1 MEFNL
6 NRRAFIKTMG
16 GVGLATLFAC
26 DSKPIKRIVSH
37 VTPQQELIPGV
48 VTWYASVCR
57 ECPAGCGIVV
67 ATREGRP
74 VKIEG
79 NPLHPVN
86 NGRLCARGQAALQ
99 GLYNPDRVIE
109 PLKKV
114 PNGDFESVSWNSAL
128 DQLSEKLIGLKE
140 SGSFGR
146 AALVTPHIS
155 GSLSILLDEWTKE
168 DLGVEIYEYEPISY
182 ESIEMANEICFG
194 RRSLPLYDFRETD
207 LVVSFGADF
216 LETWISPVKYA
227 SDFAEMRTYHEGKMG
242 RLLYFGPRQSLT
254 AANADEVV
262 MIKAGS
268 YGALALGMIRIL
280 LEENRRTVSSDVD
293 LNALGNLVDGY
304 DPKTVFKLTGVA
316 EDRLRHLTHFIA
328 KSYRSVILPG
338 GLESNGTNATE
349 NTISVNLLN
358 YYLGNYGKTIDIP
371 SKNPYPNRNSTKGF
385 SQLIEKMAGGEI
397 KVIMFYNINPVY
409 SIPPSSGILDAIKEV
424 ETVVTCSSTHNET
437 TDISDYVLPVH
448 SPLESWGDYTPTEGI
463 YGLMQ
468 PMIRPLGDS
477 KHFGDVLLGLSELIG
492 LESSKLSKHRTYY
505 EFVVNIWKDLARTLQ
520 PESSFRDFWE
530 NTLRRGGFFKARET
544 SPVKLSEKA
553 YIIDCKEPLIEGPGE
568 IEIDHSQKDLT
579 AQGATLIVYP
589 SMIHYDGRGANRPWL
604 QELQDPLHQRVWGSY
619 IEVSRQIADNM
630 DLKKGD
636 VLKVTSPYGTFESPH
651 YVSNL
656 SYENVIAVATGQ
668 GHNGYGR
675 FAKGIGVNPV
685 ELLPFS
691 FDELSG
697 QGVYL
702 SVHVTLEKAGRRV
715 EVPSPEG
722 HPYDEDR
729 GIAQTIGLTSLR
741 NLTSEEQNKPPHR
754 DHEFKELLNPH
765 DHPKHRWGM
774 VIDLN
779 ACIGCGACVV
789 ACYAENNIS
798 VVGEKQYLKGREM
811 TWIRIERYYD
821 KSQPGNIR
829 FIPIP
834 CQHCDNA
841 PCEPVCPVYATYHTP
856 EGLNAQIYNRCV
868 GTRYC
873 ANNCPYNVRRYNWY
887 TYKFSQP
894 LNLQLNPDVT
904 VRSKGVME
912 KCTFCVQ
919 RIVMAKNRAK
929 DENRGLRDGEII
941 PACGQTCP
949 TRAITFGDLNDPDT
963 DVSVKARSARGY
975 RILEQLNTKPAI
987 TYLKKITRGDGIG

>member
-6 NRRAFIKTMG
+6 NRRAFIKVMG
-16 GVGLATLFAC
+16 GAGLATLFAC

-48 VTWYASVCR
+48 VTWFASVCR

-74 VKIEG
+74 IKIEG

-86 NGRLCARGQAALQ
+86 HGGLCARGQAALQ
-99 GLYNPDRVIE
+99 GLYNPDRVLE
-109 PLKKV
+109 PVRKG

-128 DQLSEKLIGLKE
+128 DQLSERLIRLKDGD
-140 SGSFGR
+140 SLDKV
-146 AALVTPHIS
+146 AVVTPHIS
-155 GSLSILLDEWTKE
+155 GSLSILLDEWTE
-168 DLGVEIYEYEPISY
+168 ENPGVEIYEYEPVSY

-194 RRSLPLYDFRETD
+194 RNSLPLYDFREVD
-207 LVVSFGADF
+207 LMVSFGADF
-216 LETWISPVKYA
+216 LETWISPVKYT
-227 SDFAEMRTYHEGKMG
+227 SDFAEMRSYREGKIG

-262 MIKAGS
+262 MIKPGS
-268 YGALALGMIRIL
+268 YGTLAMGMIRVM
-280 LEENRRTVSSDVD
+280 LEESSRSVSTDID
-293 LNALGNLVDGY
+293 LDALRNLTKGY
-304 DPKTVFKLTGVA
+304 DPKTVFKFTGVA
-316 EDRLRHLTHFIA
+316 EDRLRHLAHLIA
-328 KSYRSVILPG
+328 DSRRSVILPG
-338 GLESNGTNATE
+338 GFESNGTNATE
-349 NTISVNLLN
+349 NVISVNILN
-358 YYLGNYGKTIDIP
+358 YYLGNYGETIEIP
-371 SKNPYPNRNSTKGF
+371 DKNPYPSRNTTEGF
-385 SQLIEKMAGGEI
+385 SRLIEKMGSGEI
-397 KVIMFYNINPVY
+397 KVIVFYGINPVY
-409 SIPPSSGILDAIKEV
+409 SVPPSSGLLDAFEEV
-424 ETVVTCSSTHNET
+424 ETVVSCSDSHNET
-437 TDISDYVLPVH
+437 TEMSDYVLPVH
-448 SPLESWGDYTPTEGI
+448 SPLESWGDYVPTDGI

-468 PMIRPLGDS
+468 PMVRPLGDS
-477 KHFGDVLLGLSELIG
+477 KHFGEVLLELSGLMG
-492 LESSKLSKHRTYY
+492 GESSKLSKHESYY
-505 EFVVNIWKDLARTLQ
+505 GFIADTWKNLARTLQ
-520 PESSFRDFWE
+520 PERSFKDFWE
-530 NTLRRGGFFKARET
+530 DSLRRGGLFRDKET
-544 SPVKLSEKA
+544 SPVRLSDKA
-553 YIIDCKEPLIEGPGE
+553 YFIGYKEPVIEGPDK
-568 IEIDHSQKDLT
+568 IEIDHSHKDLT
-579 AQGATLIVYP
+579 VQEATLIVYP
-589 SMIHYDGRGANRPWL
+589 SMIHYDGRGANKPWL

-619 IEVSRQIADNM
+619 IEVSRQIADSM
-630 DLKKGD
+630 ALERGD
-636 VLKVTSPYGTFESPH
+636 VLKVTSPYGSFESPH
-651 YVSNL
+651 YVSNH
-656 SYENVIAVATGQ
+656 SYEDVVAVATGQ

-675 FAKGIGVNPV
+675 FANGKGVNPV

-697 QGVYL
+697 QGAYL
-702 SVHVTLEKAGRRV
+702 SVRVRLERVERKV
-715 EVPSPEG
+715 EVPTPEG

-729 GIAQTIGLTSLR
+729 GIVQTISLTSLR
-741 NLTSEEQNKPPHR
+741 NLTREQQNESPHK

-798 VVGEKQYLKGREM
+798 VVGEEQYLKGREM

-821 KSQPGNIR
+821 KRQPDNIR

-873 ANNCPYNVRRYNWY
+873 ANNCPYNVRRYNWF
-887 TYKFSQP
+887 TYEFSKP
-894 LNLQLNPDVT
+894 LNLQLNPNVT

-919 RIVMAKNRAK
+919 RIVMAKNKAK
-929 DENRGLRDGEII
+929 DEDRELRDGEVI

-949 TRAITFGDLNDPDT
+949 TRAITFGDLKDPEA

-975 RILEQLNTKPAI
+975 RVLEHLNTKPAV
-987 TYLKKITRGDGIG
+987 TYLKKITRGEGIG